1 MNIIYRI
8 ECNFRKGGE
17 YLWRDKIFQLLNI
30 INIIKL
36 STFKDFL
43 FFIFTYYNQIKPK
56 ITYQPLHPLRDG
68 EAYYQVFTTFIRI
81 SLSDCRV
88 IAC

>member
-36 STFKDFL
+36 ITFKDFL
-43 FFIFTYYNQIKPK
+43 FFIFTY
-56 ITYQPLHPLRDG
+56 
-68 EAYYQVFTTFIRI
+68 
-81 SLSDCRV
+81 
-88 IAC
+88 